1 MWGFVCVCVFYIL
14 KSQVFHSERQVAMCA
29 FFVHQGATPECFKR
43 MPFEAKDGGVIS
55 IVCEVCGAL
64 ALLLDLC

>member
-1 MWGFVCVCVFYIL
+1 
-14 KSQVFHSERQVAMCA
+14 MCA
-29 FFVHQGATPECFKR
+29 FFVQQGAIPECFKR
-43 MPFEAKDGGVIS
+43 MPFEAKDGVIS